1 MHVFY
6 ELSSTTII
14 YLYLFLLKKK
24 KEKGFEATHKNM
36 VQKIKISEFIRARSE
51 STNVINQH
59 NYKQQQENIGLSQ
72 QGSVTKPSPGI
83 KHVLPSTKALQRS
96 IKGNCNNALCFWK
109 DLKSLNSSEMEPAGC
124 PASGPGKYAWL
135 YKGGNLGSIQ
145 FKNLSFACL
154 DC

>member
-6 ELSSTTII
+6 ELSSITLI

-24 KEKGFEATHKNM
+24 GFEVTHKNM
-36 VQKIKISEFIRARSE
+36 VPKIKISEFVRARSE
-51 STNVINQH
+51 STNIINQH

-72 QGSVTKPSPGI
+72 QGSVTKLSPGN
-83 KHVLPSTKALQRS
+83 KYALPSTEALQRS

-135 YKGGNLGSIQ
+135 SEGGNLGSIQ
-145 FKNLSFACL
+145 FKKSIFCTCL
-154 DC
+154 HC